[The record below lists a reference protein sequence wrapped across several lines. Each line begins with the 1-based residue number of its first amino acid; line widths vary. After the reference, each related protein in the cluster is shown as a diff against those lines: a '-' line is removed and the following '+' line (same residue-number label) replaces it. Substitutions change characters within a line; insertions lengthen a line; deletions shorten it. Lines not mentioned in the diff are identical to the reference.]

1 MRLKRSV
8 KCTKFLKQIYIKW
21 FDKIAKKD
29 RKLAHIIDTRLLR
42 LELDN
47 WGDFKKIDGD
57 LFEMRIHYGAGIRI
71 YFYKKGDKII
81 ILVTGGDKSS
91 QNKDIEKA
99 KEIIKELNK
108 GD

>member
-1 MRLKRSV
+1 MYEIFK
-8 KCTKFLKQIYIKW
+8 TEIYVKW
-21 FDKIAKKD
+21 FDKISKKD

-47 WGDFKKIDGD
+47 WGDFKKIESD

-91 QNKDIEKA
+91 QKQDIEKA
-99 KEIIKELNK
+99 KEIIKELK
-108 GD
+108 EDD